1 MNGEITLNFLEFFGA
16 SEATV
21 DCFQRLERSQNSPV
35 IARNEATGD
44 GKNFTE
50 FFDGVVLAIPIK

>member
-16 SEATV
+16 SVASV

-35 IARNEATGD
+35 IARNEAIIGWQ
-44 GKNFTE
+44 NFLRK
-50 FFDGVVLAIPIK
+50 F